1 MSKVQHPAACC
12 RVVVV
17 HRAATKKNARAML
30 NADEL
35 TSVLTHIVG
44 ADSLIEWPAGGTLAE
59 AVKEWSTT
67 RLAIVPHGAGTTNI
81 MFMPPNSTVVE
92 IIAVQQKGRVY
103 QTLAKFLG
111 HRYIVCPYNR
121 TDPTYMSQIPSV
133 TGDSFVLNMPSFLQ
147 CLQKNLYGSKAPA
160 VSPLGDAATSR
171 LHNMIKMSLT
181 HSSPDH
187 KMVQASLST
196 GSLQS
201 NMVVKAIP
209 FRGKK
214 KSNKK

>member
-1 MSKVQHPAACC
+1 
-12 RVVVV
+12 
-17 HRAATKKNARAML
+17 
-30 NADEL
+30 
-35 TSVLTHIVG
+35 
-44 ADSLIEWPAGGTLAE
+44 
-59 AVKEWSTT
+59 
-67 RLAIVPHGAGTTNI
+67 
-81 MFMPPNSTVVE
+81 MFMPPDSTVVE

-121 TDPTYMSQIPSV
+121 TDPTYMSQIPSA

-147 CLQKNLYGSKAPA
+147 CLQKNLCGSKAPA

-171 LHNMIKMSLT
+171 LYNMNKMSLT
-181 HSSPDH
+181 VTHSSPVH
-187 KMVQASLST
+187 KMGKASLST

-214 KSNKK
+214 KGNEK